1 MKRKP
6 ALTFA
11 LVISAALVLGV
22 VLGVTALASS
32 GNALAHGTFLA
43 AASPSPSPRSNETAS
58 HEQNETA
65 AQEAAENNG
74 TFHPAG
80 PGSHLG
86 PPIEPSSPE
95 ARERAAQDDGDT
107 ALATT

>member
-22 VLGVTALASS
+22 VLGVTALANS

-74 TFHPAG
+74 TFHPGG
-80 PGSHLG
+80 PGGHSGPSNESASH
-86 PPIEPSSPE
+86 E
-95 ARERAAQDDGDT
+95 AGETAAQEAAET
-107 ALATT
+107 S

>member
-22 VLGVTALASS
+22 VLGVTALANS

-43 AASPSPSPRSNETAS
+43 AASPSPSPGSNETAS

-74 TFHPAG
+74 TFHPRG
-80 PGSHLG
+80 PGGHHGPSNEPASH
-86 PPIEPSSPE
+86 E
-95 ARERAAQDDGDT
+95 AGETAAQEAAENT
-107 ALATT
+107 

>member
-22 VLGVTALASS
+22 VLGVTALAKS

-74 TFHPAG
+74 TFHPGG
-80 PGSHLG
+80 PGGHNGPSNESASH
-86 PPIEPSSPE
+86 E
-95 ARERAAQDDGDT
+95 AGETAAQEAAENT
-107 ALATT
+107 

>member
-11 LVISAALVLGV
+11 LVISAALVLGG
-22 VLGVTALASS
+22 VLGVTALANGGYASA
-32 GNALAHGTFLA
+32 NGTFLA
-43 AASPSPSPRSNETAS
+43 AASPSPSPRSNETAA

-74 TFHPAG
+74 TFHPTRRRLTKRRSPRPRRRLRTPNRRLL
-80 PGSHLG
+80 PG
-86 PPIEPSSPE
+86 
-95 ARERAAQDDGDT
+95 
-107 ALATT
+107 

>member
-1 MKRKP
+1 MKRKS

-11 LVISAALVLGV
+11 LVIGAALVLGG

-74 TFHPAG
+74 TFHPGG
-80 PGSHLG
+80 PGGHHGPSNESASH
-86 PPIEPSSPE
+86 E
-95 ARERAAQDDGDT
+95 AGETAAQET
-107 ALATT
+107 AETS